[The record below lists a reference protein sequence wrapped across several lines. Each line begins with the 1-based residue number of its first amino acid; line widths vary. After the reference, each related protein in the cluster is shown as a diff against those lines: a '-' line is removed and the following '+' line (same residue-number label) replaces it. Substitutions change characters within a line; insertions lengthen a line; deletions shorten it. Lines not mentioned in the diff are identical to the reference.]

1 MVKLLKI
8 AIGFKPQPESSRQG
22 CSRRHDWAAM
32 PRQLAPETTSRPRR
46 RSANFAVFEEEVA
59 HNPLRRIQHFL
70 HAYPTVV
77 PFIVLLTGTVFF
89 AALVGGKFFAPF
101 NLSLI
106 LQQVTIIGI
115 VGIAQTLVILTAG
128 IDLSVGAIMVLS
140 SVVMGDWPSFRACR
154 CELAFL
160 LGLATG
166 LLCGLVNGVLIAYV
180 KLPPFIVTLG
190 TWSIFGAL
198 NLYYSS
204 SETIRQQEIAGVAPF
219 LQFMGTA
226 IKFGGARLTYGS
238 ILMVL
243 LAVLIWY
250 VLNRTAFGRHVY
262 ATGDDPDA
270 ARLAGIDTDRT
281 LVAVYAIAGVI
292 CSLAAWALIGRIG
305 AVSATAGGTAN
316 LDSITA
322 VVIGGTSLFGGRGS
336 IVGTLIGSADRR
348 CVPQRPGARRR
359 RGALAGVHRRRADH
373 HGGGASIN
381 GCGACRNDAR
391 RFSRPATSSSAS
403 AGSPRSTTAI
413 SIFIPERSWP

>member
-1 MVKLLKI
+1 MT
-8 AIGFKPQPESSRQG
+8 
-22 CSRRHDWAAM
+22 
-32 PRQLAPETTSRPRR
+32 ETTGK
-46 RSANFAVFEEEVA
+46 AEFAVFEEEAA

-115 VGIAQTLVILTAG
+115 VGIAQTLVVLTAG

-140 SVVMGDWPSFRACR
+140 SMVMGR
-154 CELAFL
+154 LAIISGLPVEIAFV

-166 LLCGLVNGVLIAYV
+166 LLCGLVNGLLIAYV

-198 NLYYSS
+198 NLYYSG

-226 IKFGGARLTYGS
+226 IKLGGARLTYGS

-243 LAVLIWY
+243 LAILIWY

-262 ATGDDPDA
+262 ATGDDPDS
-270 ARLAGIDTDRT
+270 ARLAGIDTGRT
-281 LVAVYAIAGVI
+281 LLAVYATAGVI

-336 IVGTLIGSADRR
+336 IIGTLIGALIVGVFRN
-348 CVPQRPGARRR
+348 GL
-359 RGALAGVHRRRADH
+359 ALAGVQVLWQEFTVGALIIVAVAIDQWLRRV
-373 HGGGASIN
+373 SQ
-381 GCGACRNDAR
+381 
-391 RFSRPATSSSAS
+391 
-403 AGSPRSTTAI
+403 
-413 SIFIPERSWP
+413 